1 MPAVIAHRRRIRALA
16 AASLLA
22 VGLSAGGAPAVAANA
37 ATLSPAHHAAGG
49 GPQADPPG
57 LPLTFQPNDGQAA
70 PDVRYLGQAQGVSVL
85 FTETG
90 VTLDL
95 SRAPAHGDASG
106 GVTAASA
113 PHTQVTLAFRHASP
127 RPQIT
132 GTGRE
137 PGTVNYF
144 VGNNPARWH
153 TSIPAYARVVYHQ
166 LWPGIDATFTARDGT
181 LRYWFSLAPGASAS
195 EIRLAYTGARHL
207 TVARSGALAIT
218 TPAGILRDQAPASVQ
233 ATAGH
238 QTPIASSYRLTGG
251 TSFGFTVGR
260 RAPGAAVTIDPGLEY
275 LTYLGGS
282 QTDASESIDTDAA
295 GNLYVF
301 GFTSSADFPTTPAAY
316 QGQNPNPDT
325 SYSFFVTKLN
335 PTGTSLIYSTFVT
348 GTGEDIDDHGVVD
361 SSGDA
366 YVAGDIAAGNLGDF
380 PTTGGAYRRTP
391 YPSTTQSVVF
401 KLNPSGSQLLYSTYL
416 APDLGTSGLG
426 HDIGLAPGGSVIV
439 AGDTSSD
446 FAPTT
451 PGAFQPSD
459 PGGNDTGY
467 VARLNA
473 TGSGL
478 IYGTYLG
485 APVTSQLAAVGDGGV
500 APSCFAEGMNLAVDA
515 HGAVYIAGACTAG
528 FLTTSGAYQTAGTD
542 AFDGLLVK
550 LDPAGRHLDYA
561 TYYGTPPTINVGGDL
576 FGQIVRLDAV
586 AVDSAGDAYVTG
598 DVPAGDVP
606 ATAGAYASNCAS
618 PGTQVYCTG
627 VAEFNPSGTALAYS
641 TYFGGNGDELPT
653 IAVDGSGDAYVTGV
667 SSAGDIPTTP
677 DAYQPTP
684 GNFAEPFWLAV
695 FGPGGADLLYA
706 TYFGGAG
713 SINAGGTSGVTGD
726 ITMAPEVVNGAI
738 YLGGYTSADSFP
750 VTPGAYQT
758 TYAGGFSDAWAAKLG
773 LPALGSGG

>member
-22 VGLSAGGAPAVAANA
+22 ASLLAVGLSAGGAPALAANA
-37 ATLSPAHHAAGG
+37 ATLSPAQHAAGG
-49 GPQADPPG
+49 GPQAAPPG

-95 SRAPAHGDASG
+95 TRAPAHG
-106 GVTAASA
+106 VTGASA
-113 PHTQVTLAFRHASP
+113 PHTRVTLAFRQASP
-127 RPQIT
+127 QPQIT

-144 VGNNPARWH
+144 GGNNPARWH
-153 TSIPAYARVVYHQ
+153 TGIPAYARVVYHQ

-207 TVARSGALAIT
+207 TIARSGALAIT
-218 TPAGILRDQAPASVQ
+218 TPAGILRDQAPASTQ
-233 ATAGH
+233 ASAGH

-260 RAPGAAVTIDPGLEY
+260 RAPGAAVTIDPGLDY

-282 QTDASESIDTDAA
+282 QTEASESIDTDAA

-325 SYSFFVTKLN
+325 TYSFFVTKLN

-366 YVAGDIAAGNLGDF
+366 YVTGDIAAGNMGNF
-380 PTTGGAYRRTP
+380 PTTAGAYRRTP
-391 YPSTTQSVVF
+391 YLSATQSVVF

-416 APDLGTSGLG
+416 APDLGTAGLG

-473 TGSGL
+473 AGSGL

-485 APVTSQLAAVGDGGV
+485 APVTSQAATVGDGGV
-500 APSCFAEGMNLAVDA
+500 APSCFAEGMNLAVDS

-528 FLTTSGAYQTAGTD
+528 FLTTAGAYQTAATD

-550 LDPAGRHLDYA
+550 LDPAGTHLDYA
-561 TYYGTPPTINVGGDL
+561 TYYGTPPPTELLGE
-576 FGQIVRLDAV
+576 IVRLDAV

-606 ATAGAYASNCAS
+606 ATPGAYASNCAS
-618 PGTQVYCTG
+618 SPGPGAYCTG
-627 VAEFNPSGTALAYS
+627 IAEFNPSGTGLVYS
-641 TYFGGNGDELPT
+641 TYFGANGDELPT
-653 IAVDGSGDAYVTGV
+653 IAIDGSGDAYVTGV

-677 DAYQPTP
+677 GAYQPTP
-684 GNFAEPFWLAV
+684 GNFAEAFWLAA
-695 FGPGGADLLYA
+695 FGPGGSHLLYA
-706 TYFGGAG
+706 TYLGGAG
-713 SINAGGTSGVTGD
+713 SVETGGPAGVSGD
-726 ITMAPEVVNGAI
+726 ITMAPEIRNGAI

-758 TYAGGFSDAWAAKLG
+758 KYAGGFSDTWAAKFDLPELG
-773 LPALGSGG
+773 G